1 MRPLGEHDRLDRT
14 KREHA
19 PQMGQPGW
27 FPDHTA
33 EWRDDYKRTTPGQRV
48 AVAIELSRFQTQLGG
63 PRTRVE

>member
-1 MRPLGEHDRLDRT
+1 
-14 KREHA
+14 
-19 PQMGQPGW
+19 MGQPGW